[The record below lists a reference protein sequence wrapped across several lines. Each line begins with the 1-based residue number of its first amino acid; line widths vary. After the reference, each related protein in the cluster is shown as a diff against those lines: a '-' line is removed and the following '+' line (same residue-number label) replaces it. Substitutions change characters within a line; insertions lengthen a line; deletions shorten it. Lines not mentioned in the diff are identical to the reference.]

1 MSVKVDLKKLMFGSD
16 DAERDAKQGFLSKV
30 FLKTALYDRIKAGQ
44 CELVIGRKGAGKS
57 ATCLILKN
65 AFESEGMNVALLTPE
80 SLSQQKIQALQ
91 VNAINKEELY
101 LQTWKYVLLVK
112 ISFEFIDL
120 FNKSK
125 IPNLHKL
132 NDDFKAV
139 RDFLKKQG
147 EIENDFGSNL
157 SGLFKIFSKISVS
170 FGGFEGSLESN
181 HTKPEYDLM
190 DALSRFETRLKKLL
204 GYLNNAEIV
213 ILIDKVDEIWD
224 DTEESKFTIS
234 GLLRSVLILNESL
247 PMTKVMVFLR
257 SDIFDTLKFHD
268 IDKLNNRDERL
279 TWSETDLK
287 QLIENRVRISANL
300 NSRQVTEDI
309 WEQVFEKFVND
320 QHSFQ
325 YVVRRTLRRPRETIQ
340 FCTRALRIA
349 QDSQHEKISA
359 DDILSAEIQYSTEKL
374 RDLASEFLVQ
384 YAYLDGLLGLFQGF
398 KPSFTKSEFNFRY
411 QESKDR
417 LERIYLDLQALS
429 IEGIVQILYNI
440 GFLGAEIDSAYVFFY
455 NMPNLTLPQQE
466 RYVIHPAFHA
476 ALGIQERV
484 IVLNDFQKVS
494 IQAGVDLTNIAGV
507 FGVGSI
513 QQQVFGDKNVFIG
526 RSVSF
531 DQEELIELLNRL
543 SALFQESGLSEV
555 QIEKALIRIE
565 AAKEEVIEA
574 EPDKEFVAKSIQR
587 SLKVIQEGDI
597 SVEATKNLLS
607 RTQSTLRQLSRW
619 LGVSSS
625 FFDVRI

>member
-1 MSVKVDLKKLMFGSD
+1 MSIKVDLKKLMFGSD

-30 FLKTALYDRIKAGQ
+30 FLKTALYDRIKADQ

-65 AFESEGMNVALLTPE
+65 AFESEGMNVVLLTPE

-132 NDDFKAV
+132 NGDFKAV

-147 EIENDFGSNL
+147 EVENDFGSNL

-181 HTKPEYDLM
+181 HTKPEHDLM

-234 GLLRSVLILNESL
+234 GLLRAIQILNESL

-268 IDKLNNRDERL
+268 IDKLNSLAERL

-300 NSRQVTEDI
+300 NSRQVNEDI
-309 WEQVFEKFVND
+309 WEQVFEKSVKD

-325 YVVRRTLRRPRETIQ
+325 YVVSRTLRRPRETIQ
-340 FCTRALRIA
+340 FCNRALRIA
-349 QDSQHEKISA
+349 QDSHHEKISA

-398 KPSFTKSEFNFRY
+398 KPSFTRSEFDFRY
-411 QESKDR
+411 QEAKDR

-440 GFLGAEIDSAYVFFY
+440 GFLGAEIDSAYIFFY

-494 IQAGVDLTNIAGV
+494 IEAGRDLTNIGGV
-507 FGVGSI
+507 FNVGSI
-513 QQQVFGDKNVFIG
+513 QQQVIGDKNVYIG

-543 SALFQESGLSEV
+543 SVLFQESGLSKV

-565 AAKEEVIEA
+565 AAKEEVMEA

-597 SVEATKNLLS
+597 STEATRKLLRS
-607 RTQSTLRQLSRW
+607 TQRIFTQLSRW

-625 FFDVRI
+625 FFYVRI